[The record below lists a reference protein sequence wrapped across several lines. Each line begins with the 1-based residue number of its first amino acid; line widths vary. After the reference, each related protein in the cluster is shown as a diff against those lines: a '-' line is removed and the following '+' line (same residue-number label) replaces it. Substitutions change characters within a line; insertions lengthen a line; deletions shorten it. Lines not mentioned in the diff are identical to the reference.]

1 MGFSMNFTKLQA
13 AGNDFILVETSDTNR
28 NWSPVA
34 VAVCDRHFGVG
45 ADGLLLLL
53 PSAMADFGMRIFNP
67 DGSEAE
73 ACGNGLRCLAKY
85 VVNRGLADIGAQ
97 EVSVETIAGIRK
109 IKLHKEAIY
118 QGKFEGASPLR
129 NLHFPLSFEGEGDK
143 GGEVVTIQV
152 SMGIP
157 KLGAKDIPV
166 AIAEGDRGL
175 VDIKP
180 MLSYT
185 VRVEDR
191 KLLLNFASIGN
202 PHAVYFSQDPVADFP
217 LSRIGPKVER
227 LSIFP
232 NRINFEVARV
242 VNRQRIEA
250 RVWERGVGETLAC
263 GSGACAI
270 AVAAQLNG
278 YIDNKVDIKL
288 PGGILKVEWDGVGEI
303 FLSGPAEIVF
313 TGEWPD

>member
-1 MGFSMNFTKLQA
+1 MNFTKLQA

-34 VAVCDRHFGVG
+34 RAVCDRHFGIG

-53 PSAMADFGMRIFNP
+53 PSDMADFGMRIFNP

-97 EVSVETIAGIRK
+97 EILVETIAGIRK
-109 IKLHKEAIY
+109 AKIHEA
-118 QGKFEGASPLR
+118 
-129 NLHFPLSFEGEGDK
+129 K
-143 GGEVVTIQV
+143 GGAVTIQV
-152 SMGIP
+152 SMGTP

-185 VRVEDR
+185 VSVEDR

-202 PHAVYFSQDPVADFP
+202 PHAVYFSQDPVAAFP

-263 GSGACAI
+263 GSGACAV

-278 YIDNKVDIKL
+278 YTDNKVDIKL
-288 PGGILKVEWDGVGEI
+288 PGGILTVEWDGVGEI
-303 FLSGPAEIVF
+303 FLGGPAEIVF
-313 TGEWPD
+313 TGEWPN

>member
-1 MGFSMNFTKLQA
+1 MNFIKLQA

-34 VAVCDRHFGVG
+34 RAACDRHFGVG

-53 PSAMADFGMRIFNP
+53 PSAMADFRMRIFNP

-73 ACGNGLRCLAKY
+73 ACGNGLGCLAKY

-97 EVSVETIAGIRK
+97 EILIETIAGIRK
-109 IKLHKEAIY
+109 AKIYEA
-118 QGKFEGASPLR
+118 Q
-129 NLHFPLSFEGEGDK
+129 
-143 GGEVVTIQV
+143 GEVVTIQV
-152 SMGIP
+152 SMGTP

-166 AIAEGDRGL
+166 AIEEGDRGL

-180 MLSYT
+180 ILSYT
-185 VRVEDR
+185 VTVEDR

-202 PHAVYFSQDPVADFP
+202 PHAVYFSQESVSDFP
-217 LSRIGPKVER
+217 LSRIGSKVER

-232 NRINFEVARV
+232 NRINFEVAKV

-263 GSGACAI
+263 GSGACAV

-288 PGGILKVEWDGVGEI
+288 PGGILTVEWDRVGEI
-303 FLSGPAEIVF
+303 FLGGPAEIVF

>member
-1 MGFSMNFTKLQA
+1 MMNFTKLQA
-13 AGNDFILVETSDTNR
+13 AGNDFILVETGDTNR

-34 VAVCDRHFGVG
+34 RAVCDRHFGVG

-53 PSAMADFGMRIFNP
+53 PSDMADFGMRTFNP

-85 VVNRGLADIGAQ
+85 VINRGLADIGAQ
-97 EVSVETIAGIRK
+97 EILIETIAGIRK
-109 IKLHKEAIY
+109 AKIYEA
-118 QGKFEGASPLR
+118 R
-129 NLHFPLSFEGEGDK
+129 
-143 GGEVVTIQV
+143 GEVVTIQV
-152 SMGIP
+152 SMGTP

-166 AIAEGDRGL
+166 AIEEGDRGL

-185 VRVEDR
+185 VTVEDR

-202 PHAVYFSQDPVADFP
+202 PHAVYFSQDPVSDFP
-217 LSRIGPKVER
+217 LSRIGSKVER

-232 NRINFEVARV
+232 NRINFEVAKV
-242 VNRQRIEA
+242 VNRQQIEA

-288 PGGILKVEWDGVGEI
+288 PGGILTVEWDRVGEI
-303 FLSGPAEIVF
+303 FLGGPAEIVF
-313 TGEWPD
+313 SGEWPD